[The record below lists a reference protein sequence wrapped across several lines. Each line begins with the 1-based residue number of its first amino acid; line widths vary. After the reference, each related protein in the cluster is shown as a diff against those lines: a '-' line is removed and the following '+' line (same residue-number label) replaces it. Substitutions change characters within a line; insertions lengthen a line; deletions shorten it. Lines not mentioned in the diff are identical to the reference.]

1 MMMKFSNETLSVL
14 KNFSQINPSVMFRP
28 GQTIRTIS
36 PQKTVMAAANVA
48 ETFDKQAGVYDVNR
62 FLATLS
68 LFDDPEVHFGD
79 NQFNIKG
86 GKSNLKYTYTAEN
99 MIVTPP
105 NKDIDI
111 PEPNVHTNISWSSIE
126 SVIRAAGVLGLPEI
140 AFIGDGNGL
149 SIAAV
154 DSKNPT
160 ADTYSVAVIDDGSCG
175 FEPFR
180 MIIKVDNL
188 KLMPADY
195 EVALSS
201 KGMAHFK
208 SDKVQY
214 WIAIES
220 R

>member
-1 MMMKFSNETLSVL
+1 MKISNETLSVL

-36 PQKTVMAAANVA
+36 PQKTVMAAANVG
-48 ETFDKQAGVYDVNR
+48 ESFDTSAGVYDVSR

-68 LFDDPEVHFGD
+68 LFEDPDVDFGN
-79 NQFNIKG
+79 NQFNIKA
-86 GKSNLKYTYTAEN
+86 GKRSLKYTYTAEN

-105 NKDIDI
+105 NRDIEVADPEARMTIDWSDI
-111 PEPNVHTNISWSSIE
+111 EG
-126 SVIRAAGVLGLPEI
+126 VIRAAGVLGLPEI
-140 AFIGDGNGL
+140 AFISEGDDISL
-149 SIAAV
+149 AAV

-160 ADTYSVAVIDDGSCG
+160 ADNFSVVVTEGSG
-175 FEPFR
+175 FPPFR

>member
-1 MMMKFSNETLSVL
+1 MMMKISNETLSVL

-36 PQKTVMAAANVA
+36 PQKTVMAAANVS
-48 ETFDKQAGVYDVNR
+48 ETFDKSAGVYDVSR
-62 FLATLS
+62 FLATLG
-68 LFDDPEVHFGD
+68 LFEEPEVNFGD
-79 NQFNIKG
+79 NQFDISGSKR
-86 GKSNLKYTYTAEN
+86 SLKYTYTAEN

-105 NKDIDI
+105 ERDIEVPN
-111 PEPNVHTNISWSSIE
+111 PEANLKISWEDLE

-140 AFIGDGNGL
+140 AFVAEGDTISL
-149 SIAAV
+149 SAV

-160 ADTYSVAVIDDGSCG
+160 ADNFSVTVAEDGSYG
-175 FEPFR
+175 DFR

-188 KLMPADY
+188 KLMPANYD
-195 EVALSS
+195 VALSS

-208 SDKVQY
+208 AEKVQY

>member
-1 MMMKFSNETLSVL
+1 V
-14 KNFSQINPSVMFRP
+14 NFGES
-28 GQTIRTIS
+28 
-36 PQKTVMAAANVA
+36 
-48 ETFDKQAGVYDVNR
+48 
-62 FLATLS
+62 
-68 LFDDPEVHFGD
+68 
-79 NQFNIKG
+79 QFNIKG
-86 GKSNLKYTYTAEN
+86 GKRTLKYTYTAEN

-105 NKDIDI
+105 ERDI
-111 PEPNVHTNISWSSIE
+111 PVPDPEATLNISWDDLE
-126 SVIRAAGVLGLPEI
+126 SVVRAAGVLGLPEI
-140 AFIGDGNGL
+140 AFNAEGDTISL
-149 SIAAV
+149 AAV

-160 ADTYSVAVIDDGSCG
+160 ADNYSITVAEGGDYGN
-175 FEPFR
+175 FR

-188 KLMPADY
+188 KLMPTNY

>member
-1 MMMKFSNETLSVL
+1 MKLSNETISVL
-14 KNFSQINPSVMFRP
+14 KNFSQINPSVLFKP

-36 PQKTVMAAANVA
+36 PQKTVMAAANVS
-48 ETFDKQAGVYDVNR
+48 EMFEKQAGVYDVNR

-68 LFDDPEVHFGD
+68 LFSDEPNVNFGES
-79 NQFNIKG
+79 QFEISS
-86 GKSNLKYTYTAEN
+86 GKSNVKYTYTSEN

-105 NKDIDI
+105 DRDISI
-111 PEPNVHTNISWSSIE
+111 PNVDANAKIAWSTID

-140 AFIGDGNGL
+140 AFISDESGL
-149 SIAAV
+149 SLAAV

-160 ADTYSVAVIDDGSCG
+160 ADTYSVAVEEDTG

-188 KLMPADY
+188 KLLPSDY
-195 EVALSS
+195 DVALSS
-201 KGMAHFK
+201 SGMAHFK
-208 SDKVQY
+208 SEKVQY

>member
-1 MMMKFSNETLSVL
+1 MMKFSNETLSVL
-14 KNFSQINPSVMFRP
+14 KNFSQINPSVMFKP

-36 PQKTVMAAANVA
+36 PQKTVMAAATVS
-48 ETFDKQAGVYDVNR
+48 ETFDKQAGIYDVSR

-68 LFDDPEVHFGD
+68 LFEDADVTFGD
-79 NQFNIKG
+79 SQFDIKG
-86 GKSNLKYTYTAEN
+86 GRSNLKYTYTAEN

-105 NKDIDI
+105 EKDIQVPD
-111 PEPNVHTNISWSSIE
+111 PEVSTTISWSSIE
-126 SVIRAAGVLGLPEI
+126 GVIRAAGVLGLPEI
-140 AFIGDGNGL
+140 AFIGDEGGL

-160 ADTYSVAVIDDGSCG
+160 ADTYSVAVIDDAG

-188 KLMPADY
+188 KLMPAEY